1 MRTNYSPPFSV
12 STPRMNFPVRASAWR
27 SCSGLSTV
35 TTGRSG
41 RKARPTRER
50 HFSLHYLV
58 DRERK
63 FLLNYLPG
71 SASLLSDRAIN
82 RLQAQKLRGSLI
94 LFQRRDKDEIVQ
106 MRQPSKKSLVA
117 AEEILDHVNYGLTR
131 PDIIREWAEVIDEN
145 NLPLLEAAND
155 LIDSADTNNGI
166 ADARYVQKLRAAL

>member
-1 MRTNYSPPFSV
+1 M
-12 STPRMNFPVRASAWR
+12 
-27 SCSGLSTV
+27 
-35 TTGRSG
+35 
-41 RKARPTRER
+41 
-50 HFSLHYLV
+50 
-58 DRERK
+58 
-63 FLLNYLPG
+63 LNYLPG

-166 ADARYVQKLRAAL
+166 ADARYVQKLRAALAEYEPQPGREPRSKPETPLQRQSAERLAR